1 MPSYHHPF
9 LAIHISQNHRTLVA
23 MAVVH
28 THTHVVG
35 VRYPMEYKLGN
46 QIAKEWTDREV
57 AVTDINVQQTTSLA
71 KSQSFFLAIIVDH
84 LIKLV

>member
-1 MPSYHHPF
+1 MTSYHPF
-9 LAIHISQNHRTLVA
+9 LAIHISKNHRTLVA

-57 AVTDINVQQTTSLA
+57 AVTDINVQQTTPLPNRNRF
-71 KSQSFFLAIIVDH
+71 FFLAIIVDH